1 MPTCLVTSVG
11 NFGAPRLSDIQTIR
25 KAITLAEDGLRLSV
39 ELAFLSEYGNANAV
53 FEWARM

>member
-1 MPTCLVTSVG
+1 
-11 NFGAPRLSDIQTIR
+11 LSDIQTIR